1 MISTEN
7 RMRRLAFAKYL
18 IEMGTINADNVLP
31 YSAMAILNFHDA
43 IEFLFDLILEDN
55 GSSANNFNF
64 MGCFDEI
71 NRILKKI
78 GKDQSSFRGSLE
90 KLKDRRV
97 VLKHKGSFPSQNDIS
112 EAKYTTINLFKEFC
126 LKFYNLNYEDIDLVE
141 LLEDSRTKDC
151 LLKIR
156 NCEDNNVIT
165 DNNQVSNYIK
175 MNHLLKDFENS
186 KIINVYESPYQFTKN
201 MSLGSTDGL
210 SDEFDFLKDFM
221 DTTNQNIESLEYN
234 LKIIALGI
242 DYNKYAKFNFLI
254 PADIRWAMNNDDP
267 MILFRYKPVKLN
279 DNQIEFC
286 KNFIIESA
294 LKLQQFDFE
303 IPDDFALTNSMNV
316 PLTNFFKMD

>member
-1 MISTEN
+1 MIGTQD
-7 RMRRLAFAKYL
+7 RMKRLAFAKYL

-64 MGCFDEI
+64 MACFDEI
-71 NRILKKI
+71 NRILKES
-78 GKDQSSFRGSLE
+78 GKDQSSFRGSLK

-97 VLKHKGSFPSQNDIS
+97 ILKHKGSFPSQNDIS

-151 LLKIR
+151 LLNIR
-156 NCEDNNVIT
+156 DCEDNNAIA
-165 DNNQVSNYIK
+165 DNFALAFAY
-175 MNHLLKDFENS
+175 LLKDFENS

-201 MSLGSTDGL
+201 MSLGSTGGL
-210 SDEFDFLKDFM
+210 LDEFDFLKDFI
-221 DTTNQNIESLEYN
+221 DTTNQNIESLDYN

-242 DYNKYAKFNFLI
+242 DYNKYAKFKFLI
-254 PADIRWAMNNDDP
+254 PADIRWAMSNDDP
-267 MILFRYKPVKLN
+267 MIIFRYKPVKLN

-294 LKLQQFDFE
+294 LKLKQFDFE
-303 IPDDFALTNSMNV
+303 IPEDFALTNSMNV

>member
-1 MISTEN
+1 MIGTQD

-31 YSAMAILNFHDA
+31 YSAMSILNFHDA

-64 MGCFDEI
+64 MACFDEM
-71 NRILKKI
+71 NRILKEN

-156 NCEDNNVIT
+156 NCEDNNVIA
-165 DNNQVSNYIK
+165 DNFALAFAY
-175 MNHLLKDFENS
+175 LLKDFENS